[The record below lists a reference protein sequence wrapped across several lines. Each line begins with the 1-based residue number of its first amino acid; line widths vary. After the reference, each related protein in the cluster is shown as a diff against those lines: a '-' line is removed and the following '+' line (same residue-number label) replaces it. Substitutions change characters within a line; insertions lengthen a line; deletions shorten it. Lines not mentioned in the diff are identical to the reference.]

1 MKFHCRALHTYVCTH
16 VLSSWS
22 ACSTLEYGTNNR
34 THVFCSCRIMQ
45 RLMVW
50 STSVHTAVLGV
61 AKLMLTASSLKFL
74 SQPSSSKLRLNVLYA
89 KLLPFP
95 AMALK
100 TSILNLRYQPV
111 PFYMPYKTRTAQHTN
126 RWGFSVGCWSDLGMI
141 SLQTPHHVAKICI
154 PDSSTKS
161 LQVFLIYFEKKNSY
175 ETTGNWA
182 AWRSYLPPF
191 YHLDNST
198 MVGCS
203 KPLSFIRVVLEAMM
217 FMLTHLSLHPL
228 QLLFQCGTD
237 WKWLVARKG
246 RTNPPR
252 TFH

>member
-16 VLSSWS
+16 VLSRWS
-22 ACSTLEYGTNNR
+22 ACSTLEYGTNNH

-50 STSVHTAVLGV
+50 STSVHTAVLVV

-126 RWGFSVGCWSDLGMI
+126 HWGFSVGCWSDLGMI
-141 SLQTPHHVAKICI
+141 SLQTPHHVAKYVSPTVQQNHCRC
-154 PDSSTKS
+154 
-161 LQVFLIYFEKKNSY
+161 F
-175 ETTGNWA
+175 
-182 AWRSYLPPF
+182 
-191 YHLDNST
+191 
-198 MVGCS
+198 
-203 KPLSFIRVVLEAMM
+203 SFILRKKTLMKLRAIGLHED
-217 FMLTHLSLHPL
+217 LTCLPSIISITV
-228 QLLFQCGTD
+228 Q
-237 WKWLVARKG
+237 W
-246 RTNPPR
+246 
-252 TFH
+252 